1 MVVRWVQTVERNAFW
16 VVVAA
21 LLLTL
26 LSIYYAVTHLSVD
39 TDTANMIDPSLPF
52 RQRQAEFKRDFPQFN
67 DLVVA
72 VIDGATVEQSE
83 EAANRLAARLR
94 QSGKFQTVRQ
104 PGQTPFFAR
113 NGLLYL
119 DVRELLDL
127 SDQLAAAEP
136 FLATLARDSS
146 LRGLFSILSQALDQT
161 LSPALQTLLNT
172 SFDRMADTVEALLAG
187 RPQRLSWQQGLLGGL
202 AEGNATRSFVL
213 VKPRLDYAN
222 LQPGKAALATI
233 RQQVK
238 ALSLGETHGVR
249 VRLTGSVAVD
259 QEDLASVAASA
270 KLATTLSFT
279 LVCLLLLVG
288 LRAPRL
294 VAWILVTLF
303 VGLMWTTAFASVTI
317 GYLNLISVTFAVLF
331 IGLGVDFSIQFGMRY
346 REELTHLGDHAE
358 ALTRAASSLCGAL
371 LLAAGC
377 AAVSFF
383 CFMPTAY
390 RGLAQLGF
398 IAGCSMFIALFT
410 TLTVLPALLT
420 LLPIRP
426 GATRQAR
433 IALPR
438 WSFPIRYP
446 RAVIWSTVLI
456 TAGSVV
462 LLPRLHFDFD
472 PLNLSDPSTEAARTF
487 QDLIADPDT
496 TPYTINILAPDLD
509 AAEALTDRLDK
520 LKAVD
525 KTVSLASFVPAH
537 QDEKLPIIDDMKFL
551 LDPVFIGVTPK
562 PKPTLS
568 EQTAALDQFL
578 GALAKFDATGQGAA
592 DLAKSARRL
601 QVALNKLKAIP
612 GWPEQKLLDLQD
624 RLLGNLPPLLR
635 KLRKLVTPETVSL
648 AKLPEDLRSDYV
660 TPDGRARVEVYPS
673 QRMTD
678 NRRLRE
684 FVTAVQT
691 AAPTATGTPVTLL
704 ESGRVVMGACLQA
717 SISAM
722 LAAFLVLAVIL
733 ASIRQALLI
742 ILPLIIALL
751 LSVGLSVLLDQPLN
765 FANVIALPLL
775 LGIGVAFGIYLVL
788 RRQSEPSL
796 EQLFQSS
803 TPRAVLFSG
812 LTTMAS
818 FGTLAVSRHRGMS
831 GMGLLVTA
839 TLIFALTAALVV
851 LPAVMALLE
860 ERKVRQSVSG

>member
-1 MVVRWVQTVERNAFW
+1 VVVRWVQVVERSALW
-16 VVVAA
+16 VVVAG

-26 LSIYYAVTHLSVD
+26 LSIYYTVTHLAVD
-39 TDTANMIDPSLPF
+39 TDTTNMIDPSLPF
-52 RQRQAEFKRDFPQFN
+52 RQRQAEFKRSFPQFK
-67 DLVVA
+67 DLIVV
-72 VIDGATVEQSE
+72 VIDGSTIEQSAD
-83 EAANRLAARLR
+83 AANLLAARLR
-94 QSGKFQTVRQ
+94 QTGQFQAVRQ
-104 PGQTPFFAR
+104 PGQNPFFAR

-119 DVRELLDL
+119 NTGELLDL

-136 FLATLARDSS
+136 FLATLARDPS
-146 LRGLFSILSQALDQT
+146 LRGLFSILGQALDQS
-161 LSPALQTLLNT
+161 LNPAPQSLLNT
-172 SFDRMADTVEALLAG
+172 SFERMADTVVALLAG

-202 AEGNATRSFVL
+202 AKGNAARSFVL
-213 VKPRLDYAN
+213 VQPRLDYASF
-222 LQPGKAALATI
+222 QPGKEALAAI
-233 RQQVK
+233 RRQVK
-238 ALSLGETHGVR
+238 TLNLAETHEVR

-259 QEDLASVAASA
+259 QEDLASVSSSA
-270 KLATTLSFT
+270 KLATTLSFA

-294 VAWILVTLF
+294 VAWILITLF
-303 VGLMWTTAFASVTI
+303 VGLMWTTAFATVTI

-346 REELTHLGDHAE
+346 REELTHFGDHAQ
-358 ALTRAASSLCGAL
+358 ALTTAASSLCGAL

-398 IAGCSMFIALFT
+398 IAGCSMFIALLT

-420 LLPIRP
+420 LLPIQP

-446 RAVIWSTVLI
+446 RMVIWSTLLI
-456 TAGSVV
+456 TAGSAL

-487 QDLIADPDT
+487 QDLIADPNT
-496 TPYTINILAPDLD
+496 TPYTINILAPSLD
-509 AAEALTDRLDK
+509 AAEALADRLDK
-520 LKAVD
+520 LEVVD
-525 KTVSLASFVPAH
+525 KAVSLASFVPAH
-537 QDEKLPIIDDMKFL
+537 QDEKFAIVEDMKFL
-551 LDPVFIGVTPK
+551 LEPVFLATTPK

-568 EQTAALDQFL
+568 EQVASLDHFL
-578 GALAKFDATGQGAA
+578 GALAKFDAAGQSVS

-601 QVALNKLKAIP
+601 QAALTRLKTTP
-612 GWPEQKLLDLQD
+612 GWPEQNLSELQNS
-624 RLLGNLPPLLR
+624 LLGNLPPLLH
-635 KLRKLVTPETVSL
+635 KLRQLLTPEPVSL
-648 AKLPEDLRSDYV
+648 AQLPEDLRGDYA
-660 TPDGRARVEVYPS
+660 TPDGRARVEVYPR

-678 NRRLRE
+678 NRNLRE
-684 FVTAVQT
+684 FVTAVQ
-691 AAPTATGTPVTLL
+691 AVAPTATGTPVTLL

-717 SISAM
+717 SLSAM
-722 LAAFLVLAVIL
+722 LAAFLVLAVTL
-733 ASIRQALLI
+733 ASIRQALMI
-742 ILPLIIALL
+742 ISPLIIALL
-751 LSVGLSVLLDQPLN
+751 LTVGLSVLLDLPLN

-796 EQLFQSS
+796 EQLFHSS

-818 FGTLAVSRHRGMS
+818 FGTLVVSHHRGMS

-860 ERKVRQSVSG
+860 ERRARHSVSG